1 MKSISIKKINTQMQ
15 NRYTLPLLSALV
27 VAASLA
33 SCQRK
38 AEEATAP
45 AEEIVFTPGSPSRTK
60 AAAAAGSSSSVKTP
74 VKASSG
80 EEFSLVMSSCPW
92 MVEEPSTPA
101 TKVTPSD
108 ASYFSTSHNSFGV
121 LTYSAPSEGAAAS
134 SRTLLWKDEAVYNGV
149 AWAPSTSR
157 AWPFAGYYLTFFC
170 WAPYDAVTASDNS
183 RVPVILD
190 FTVAPD
196 AADQVDLLVSGKVE
210 STDSPLVSGIRVPVT
225 FGHALTAVKFAVGE
239 KLTINSVS
247 IRGIYDKGSYNMETG
262 KWSGETLSQT
272 YSLDESSMLMLI
284 PQALPAGATLTAETS
299 AGTITASLAGQV
311 WEAGKTVT
319 YQLTAKDLVFPFS
332 VSATQKV
339 RFSPGNLQAVFD
351 EPGTTFTWQFAE
363 HQWSY
368 VGNSA
373 ANTSINGDG
382 SVSEAGTVDLF
393 GWSTAATKY
402 GINNSSGG
410 IYTGEFV
417 DWGSDEGLIAALG
430 SGWRTL
436 SSDEWAYLLY
446 ARIGYCYCKATVND
460 VRGLVIFPDG
470 YSHQSHPAGVTAPA
484 SVNTPGAG
492 YGTNSWSGTAWAAME
507 AAGCVFLPA
516 AGQRFIAEFRSSGQG
531 FYQSSTKIN
540 ANTTAYSMNFAAVF
554 SPAVPTNRFWGLSV
568 RLVQDL

>member
-1 MKSISIKKINTQMQ
+1 MQ

-45 AEEIVFTPGSPSRTK
+45 SEEIVFTPGSPSRTK

-101 TKVTPSD
+101 TKVIPSD

-121 LTYSAPSEGAAAS
+121 VTYSAPSEGAAAS
-134 SRTLLWKDEAVYNGV
+134 SRTLLWTDEAVYNGV

-157 AWPFAGYYLTFFC
+157 AWPFAGNYLTFFC

-183 RVPVILD
+183 GVPVISD

-247 IRGIYDKGSYNMETG
+247 ISGIYDKGSYNMETG
-262 KWSGETLSQT
+262 EWSGETLSQT
-272 YSLDESSMLMLI
+272 YSLTDESSMLMLI
-284 PQALPAGATLTAETS
+284 PQTLPADATLTAETS

-319 YQLTAKDLVFPFS
+319 YQLTAPDMVFPFS

-339 RFSPGNLQAVFD
+339 RFSPGNLQAVFA
-351 EPGTTFTWQFAE
+351 EAGTTFTWRFAE
-363 HQWSY
+363 NQWSFVY
-368 VGNSA
+368 DQA
-373 ANTSINGDG
+373 ANTSLNGQG
-382 SVSEAGTVDLF
+382 SVSEPGPVDLIA
-393 GWSTAATKY
+393 WSNANTTY
-402 GINNSSGG
+402 GIYDYPTYYDYS
-410 IYTGEFV
+410 GEFK
-417 DWGSDEGLIAALG
+417 DWGENEDLIAALG

-436 SSDEWAYLLY
+436 TRDEWTYLFN
-446 ARIGYCYCKATVND
+446 ARIGYCYCKATVNG

-470 YSHQSHPAGVTAPA
+470 YSHHSHPSGVTAPA

-492 YGTNSWSGTAWAAME
+492 YGSNSWSGTDWTAME
-507 AAGCVFLPA
+507 DAGCVFLPG
-516 AGQRFIAEFRSSGQG
+516 AGMRYGVTIDERVGSYGI
-531 FYQSSTKIN
+531 YWSSTPYVTDPIY
-540 ANTTAYSMNFAAVF
+540 AYYMSFMNSVNLD
-554 SPAVPTNRFWGLSV
+554 SGTYRHNGCSV
-568 RLVQDL
+568 RLVH